1 MNPTKLWVVSEV
13 NSVQMDLIYF
23 FSHKKLRLIPVWK
36 KNLCFFFFS
45 LFLKNN
51 ACLHESIRLP
61 HMVLI
66 FLYESH
72 ILQICADKIAG
83 HSSCIFC
90 FFFIFINWSFH
101 LPFMVNW
108 ARLSAQYLNFL
119 WAKAFPKCYSESGL
133 KNLRKTLYFYS
144 VDKNNLHSG
153 S

>member
-23 FSHKKLRLIPVWK
+23 FSHKKLRLIPVWN
-36 KNLCFFFFS
+36 KNLFFFFFS

-83 HSSCIFC
+83 HSSCIF
-90 FFFIFINWSFH
+90 FFFHLHKLKFSFS
-101 LPFMVNW
+101 VYGK
-108 ARLSAQYLNFL
+108 LSQAL
-119 WAKAFPKCYSESGL
+119 C
-133 KNLRKTLYFYS
+133 S
-144 VDKNNLHSG
+144 VSKFSLSK
-153 S
+153 SISKML